1 MVSVFVVAAMFPW
14 LVTNRVSQQPET
26 LRGGDA
32 SYHFVGKF
40 SGAAAHLHLALAPS
54 DMLDREHSTISVL
67 LDGVPL
73 VTQSL
78 QQTGANLE
86 LDLGLP
92 TAGFHNVA
100 IDTHLRIAGL
110 DTCSPDFLQQAW
122 LVIEPTSTW
131 TLQNGSERLSYRD
144 ALDRW
149 FTRRGPVTVAIGDD
163 TADLDTKVGYW
174 QLDGALRKHGFVIER
189 VPASAANGGLA
200 ASDVQ
205 VIIDPSLAA
214 NRVALQVNHENV
226 IIKTAS
232 ASQLGAAAQVLAFPE
247 LADACAAWPCE
258 FGDMPPMAKTAAVAD
273 ATAVRV
279 GDVAPGG
286 FRGAGPGEHRLLL
299 RWQRPLDTTVLAGAE
314 LRLDVRTPPVIAAGR
329 AIALDV
335 ELNGVVVETFELR
348 AGGNTMHVPLAL
360 SATNRSA
367 VEVAIVVRNLEPP
380 NATCGQS
387 EAELWAWIDPA
398 SALLIPRRIERYDGI
413 ASLVA
418 DWQNLPPLVI
428 TEALGWPDVIALAPM
443 LAPIAQRFAAQS
455 WRRTDACGSGCIVIR
470 ASQAQSVDVRA
481 LTHDAIRAPYKAPAQ
496 AMLLRKG
503 TMLEM
508 WAATEPVPSP
518 DYASLLS
525 RAALSNVNAWS
536 GVGVA
541 NHVGGADVRAAPTRE
556 PANVTGRR
564 ERRRNYFV
572 WVWSA
577 ISIVVLLGLSRV
589 VSRAAK

>member
-1 MVSVFVVAAMFPW
+1 MLSTFLVAAIFPW

-26 LRGGDA
+26 LRGGEA
-32 SYHFVGKF
+32 GYHFVGKF
-40 SGAAAHLHLALAPS
+40 SGAAAHLHLAIAPS
-54 DMLDREHSTISVL
+54 AMLDREHSTISVL
-67 LDGVPL
+67 LDGVPV

-86 LDLGLP
+86 LDLGAP
-92 TAGFHNVA
+92 SAGFHNVA
-100 IDTHLRIAGL
+100 IDTRLRIEGM

-131 TLQNGSERLSYRD
+131 TLQSGSERLSYRD

-163 TADLDTKVGYW
+163 NADLDTKMAYW
-174 QLDGALRKHGFVIER
+174 QLDGALRKHGFVVER
-189 VPASAANGGLA
+189 VPVSAANTGSDVHVVIDPTLA
-200 ASDVQ
+200 AD
-205 VIIDPSLAA
+205 
-214 NRVALQVNHENV
+214 RVALQVRDERV
-226 IIKTAS
+226 IITA
-232 ASQLGAAAQVLAFPE
+232 ASPGKLGAAAQVLAFPE

-258 FGDMPPMAKTAAVAD
+258 FGDLPPMASSAAVAD
-273 ATAVRV
+273 TTAIRV

-286 FRGAGPGEHRLLL
+286 FRAAGPGEHRLLL
-299 RWQRPLDTTVLAGAE
+299 RWQRPLDTTVQAGAE

-329 AIALDV
+329 SIALDV
-335 ELNGVVVETFELR
+335 ELNGIVVETFELR
-348 AGGNTMHVPLAL
+348 AGSNTMHVPLTLGPTSRA
-360 SATNRSA
+360 A
-367 VEVAIVVRNLEPP
+367 VELAIIVRTLEPP

-428 TEALGWPDVIALAPM
+428 SEALGWPDVVALAPM
-443 LAPIAQRFAAQS
+443 LAPIAQRFAAQN
-455 WRRTDACGSGCIVIR
+455 WRRTDACGTGCIVIR
-470 ASQAQSVDVRA
+470 ASQANSVDVRE

-496 AMLLRKG
+496 AMVLRKG

-508 WAATEPVPSP
+508 WAATEPVPRP

-536 GVGVA
+536 SVGVA
-541 NHVGGADVRAAPTRE
+541 NHIGGADVRAAPTRE

-564 ERRRNYFV
+564 ARRRNYFV
-572 WVWSA
+572 WIWSA